1 MRPLM
6 LALCGLLLAGSPALA
21 AKRGDLSSPA
31 ARHQAGVAA
40 AKPSQGQARP
50 AARADRGARKARSAQ
65 VTQRRAAPVRGQLGA
80 SRDDRAASVSAACAR
95 VRGVSRCRPQPVM
108 SWTRGLPPPAGVQA
122 RDCPAGTMATL
133 ARGHDDI
140 VRCMPI

>member
-21 AKRGDLSSPA
+21 AKRSDSPSPA
-31 ARHQAGVAA
+31 PRHQAGLAA
-40 AKPSQGQARP
+40 AKPSHGQARS
-50 AARADRGARKARSAQ
+50 AAREGRGVQLAHRGQARL
-65 VTQRRAAPVRGQLGA
+65 RRAAPVRGQLGA
-80 SRDDRAASVSAACAR
+80 SHDDRAATASAACMR
-95 VRGVSRCRPQPVM
+95 VRGVSRCRPQSVM
-108 SWTRGLPPPAGVQA
+108 SWTQGLPPAAGVQA
-122 RDCPAGTMATL
+122 QDCPAGTMATL